1 MKFRNFLYTKK
12 KDGEKKS
19 YFLLELEA
27 NEEYVEGIVLPELED
42 SEVEDLVKKAFHR
55 EVKYREWSAEA
66 QKEGLDV
73 EDFLA
78 RHQDLNEER
87 NEIEESIQPYIKKA
101 YRKFLADRIETVV
114 PSDLQDTQ
122 DE

>member
-55 EVKYREWSAEA
+55 EVKYREWNAEA
-66 QKEGLDV
+66 QEEGLDV

-101 YRKFLADRIETVV
+101 YRKFLVDRIETVV
-114 PSDLQDTQ
+114 PSDLQNTQ